1 MWIPSYISIYFI
13 LVILDNWWNII
24 SFTSKCDVELFQN
37 NLVELCT
44 PNDLGNLNL
53 SNTGKVVEFIPWFAN
68 PDLLLQDFVE
78 GFGKNGNWYHISEKM
93 GIATKFWKNG
103 NCY

>member
-1 MWIPSYISIYFI
+1 M
-13 LVILDNWWNII
+13 
-24 SFTSKCDVELFQN
+24 FQN

-53 SNTGKVVEFIPWFAN
+53 SNTDKVVEFIPWFAN

-78 GFGKNGNWYHISEKM
+78 GFKKMGIGTIFRKKWELVSNFGKM
-93 GIATKFWKNG
+93 GIATKFLEKWELVPNLGKMG
-103 NCY
+103 IATKFLEK